1 MHVNKNKNEIYKQMV
16 LQHLKFILFINE
28 SSPTMKLD
36 FFNKHMIIR
45 QVYINMPFSIYSEQN
60 RKRTCVTL
68 CTTTSST
75 TIQSIFSPL
84 FPSPLSF
91 SFSLF
96 SRNAQR
102 RSLAYLGRAPPI
114 KASSLNIL
122 ILPRQ
127 HERRQRRRNGI
138 RKSRGAKF
146 GLSAS
151 DDLYTR
157 WIYREQFNSAG
168 KNAEGNCAR

>member
-91 SFSLF
+91 SLSFLPQCAETLARIPRARTSDKSLV
-96 SRNAQR
+96 SEYPYPASAARASPAAAEWHPKVAR
-102 RSLAYLGRAPPI
+102 R
-114 KASSLNIL
+114 
-122 ILPRQ
+122 
-127 HERRQRRRNGI
+127 EI
-138 RKSRGAKF
+138 RIIGLQWFIHALDLSGA
-146 GLSAS
+146 
-151 DDLYTR
+151 
-157 WIYREQFNSAG
+157 I
-168 KNAEGNCAR
+168 